1 MDETISTG
9 KQPAGAAPVTIAGN
23 VGSFTVGPVSYLK
36 LDLKPGKYVAV
47 SDTDSDQDGS
57 LQLHQDFTVE

>member
-1 MDETISTG
+1 VDEFISTG
-9 KQPAGAAPVTIAGN
+9 NKPAGEAPVTTVGN
-23 VGSFTVGPVSYLK
+23 VGSFTAGPVSYLK

-57 LQLHQDFTVE
+57 LQLHQDFTVS